1 VGLTKKE
8 LFYVTALLA
17 VIGKEIIDTVQIKK
31 MEKQLEI
38 TTDQF
43 EKIHEVITISK
54 DIIDINERRFDNLE
68 ERFSNVMD
76 MIGIL
81 KEAFDSLKVDKGVIK
96 AVVGEETKSLKGEI
110 NELKK
115 ELQAQKG
122 MLKELRKKEV
132 KTDVTNEDLKK
143 KWANMPPQEAKSKM
157 KRLIYQ
163 LGDNPANAFSDEKI
177 IEIMNTRHGVEP
189 WITEYLLKE
198 RDRAEKYYE
207 TLSLKL
213 DWDNLSENDKERL
226 AEIISY
232 VSIDHDGFMSTENIK
247 RDFKKRFNGKPSVI
261 LEAKALADKKR
272 DELYEKGELV
282 FPPKRG

>member
-1 VGLTKKE
+1 VRLTKKD
-8 LFYVTALLA
+8 LFYTAALLA
-17 VIGKEIIDTVQIKK
+17 VIGKGIVNTAQIKK
-31 MEKQLEI
+31 MKRHLETVTGEI
-38 TTDQF
+38 E
-43 EKIHEVITISK
+43 EKIEKEKKENKLFREQIEGNRITEQVENAVREKHVSGRL
-54 DIIDINERRFDNLE
+54 NNLE
-68 ERFSNVMD
+68 SKANGLEVNIEELQRRTWRLETIQEGDKMK
-76 MIGIL
+76 
-81 KEAFDSLKVDKGVIK
+81 KEAK
-96 AVVGEETKSLKGEI
+96 A
-110 NELKK
+110 
-115 ELQAQKG
+115 
-122 MLKELRKKEV
+122 
-132 KTDVTNEDLKK
+132 DEDLKS
-143 KWANMPPQEAKSKM
+143 KWTNMPPQEAKSKI

-163 LGDNPANAFSDEKI
+163 LGENPANAFSDEKI
-177 IEIMNTRHGVEP
+177 VEIMSTRHGVEP
-189 WITEYLLKE
+189 WVTEYLLKE

-232 VSIDHDGFMSTENIK
+232 VSIDHDGFMSTEHIK